1 MSCECLEAWQLN
13 HVKVCEATLTKC
25 MNVTHV
31 RVGFIAVCLS
41 AGVVGIHMHCMT
53 LYVIT

>member
-13 HVKVCEATLTKC
+13 HVKVCEATLTKY

-41 AGVVGIHMHCMT
+41 AGVVSIHMHCMT
-53 LYVIT
+53 L